1 LSATNGQAFY
11 SPEREVISYEF
22 DDFRLDVRKQ
32 ELFKGEDTVALTHK
46 AFQVL
51 LILAQHS
58 EQTVEKEAI
67 YQELWGD
74 SFVEDANLTQYIY
87 ILRKTLGKHPGGEP
101 YIETV
106 ARIGYRFKAQVVV
119 RRESSVV
126 VMPNRSAAGVSNS
139 IGSYEDVRPPAQLKV
154 ASYEHISA
162 HEDVNALPEAEPVS
176 SIARVR
182 RNRKYHF
189 LAAGLA
195 SVILVIGVSMALFVW
210 NRKSTGD
217 ATSARSLAVLPLKP
231 IGAETNNEKLGLG
244 MADAIITRLSRVQQI
259 QVRPTSSVISYTDR
273 PAQDSRS
280 AGNEMGVDTV
290 LEGTIQRD
298 EGRVRVSVQLID
310 TSSGKT
316 LWAESFDEN
325 FTNIFV
331 VQDSISDKVARALE
345 VNLTRQQERL
355 MAEHSTTSTE
365 AFQAYQMGVYFF
377 ATRSE
382 ESLLKAVDYF
392 NKAIEID
399 PNFDKA
405 YAMLADT
412 YNMLGY
418 YGFSDTKE
426 TRPKALAAVNK
437 ALELNDSLP
446 EAYIALAS
454 LQEMSQE
461 GQSKSKQYLE
471 KAIELSPYNSTAR
484 IRYAWMLFPQD
495 LEGSTQQMRLAQEYD
510 PLSPVSNGALCNILI
525 FQQQYDEAIK
535 YGEKAVELAPRSA
548 NAQMILSTAYFLD
561 GRRDDAIV
569 QLKKGITEVSGLEK
583 EQALG
588 TLGHYYAKTGR
599 RKDAETVV
607 ARLEKLTRKYPSLL
621 NDLAL
626 ISYALDRR
634 DEGFGYFKKAYD
646 QRVVP
651 GLMLRYNPIWK
662 EIAADP
668 RVTAVIEKKEA

>member
-1 LSATNGQAFY
+1 
-11 SPEREVISYEF
+11 
-22 DDFRLDVRKQ
+22 
-32 ELFKGEDTVALTHK
+32 
-46 AFQVL
+46 
-51 LILAQHS
+51 
-58 EQTVEKEAI
+58 
-67 YQELWGD
+67 
-74 SFVEDANLTQYIY
+74 
-87 ILRKTLGKHPGGEP
+87 
-101 YIETV
+101 
-106 ARIGYRFKAQVVV
+106 
-119 RRESSVV
+119 
-126 VMPNRSAAGVSNS
+126 
-139 IGSYEDVRPPAQLKV
+139 
-154 ASYEHISA
+154 
-162 HEDVNALPEAEPVS
+162 
-176 SIARVR
+176 
-182 RNRKYHF
+182 
-189 LAAGLA
+189 
-195 SVILVIGVSMALFVW
+195 
-210 NRKSTGD
+210 
-217 ATSARSLAVLPLKP
+217 
-231 IGAETNNEKLGLG
+231 
-244 MADAIITRLSRVQQI
+244 
-259 QVRPTSSVISYTDR
+259 
-273 PAQDSRS
+273 
-280 AGNEMGVDTV
+280 MGVDTV

-510 PLSPVSNGALCNILI
+510 PLSTVSNGALCNIPI

-535 YGEKAVELAPRSA
+535 YG
-548 NAQMILSTAYFLD
+548 
-561 GRRDDAIV
+561 
-569 QLKKGITEVSGLEK
+569 
-583 EQALG
+583 
-588 TLGHYYAKTGR
+588 
-599 RKDAETVV
+599 
-607 ARLEKLTRKYPSLL
+607 
-621 NDLAL
+621 
-626 ISYALDRR
+626 
-634 DEGFGYFKKAYD
+634 
-646 QRVVP
+646 
-651 GLMLRYNPIWK
+651 
-662 EIAADP
+662 
-668 RVTAVIEKKEA
+668 